1 VNFFLKGKAA
11 VLPQFQ
17 QKFGLYLGPA
27 RIQDLVVGQQLA
39 AVFFLQQRQIV
50 SRTLEQ
56 ALRFRPAVGGS
67 IFPAAET
74 NS

>member
-1 VNFFLKGKAA
+1 M
-11 VLPQFQ
+11 
-17 QKFGLYLGPA
+17 
-27 RIQDLVVGQQLA
+27 VGQQLA

-56 ALRFRPAVGGS
+56 ALRGRPAGGCS
-67 IFPAAET
+67 IAPAAET

>member
-1 VNFFLKGKAA
+1 
-11 VLPQFQ
+11 
-17 QKFGLYLGPA
+17 
-27 RIQDLVVGQQLA
+27 VVGQQVA
-39 AVFFLQQRQIV
+39 AVLLLQQRQIV

-56 ALRFRPAVGGS
+56 TLRGRPAVGGS